1 MMLVGV
7 LLRSLPPPEGHDPLL
22 AGLSRAWSRNIRAG
36 AMALVFL
43 RAGLGLNFSTVKA
56 YGMNFVSF
64 TTLPSVCESLACALV
79 GQALFGMPF
88 LLAWS
93 MSWMTSA
100 VGPGALTSG
109 CASVKERGYSPRAPN
124 FLQTC
129 ACFDDAVCI
138 VGFNIALHSFL
149 AGSDFTS
156 SNQWDYKTVLLALIA
171 GLVGGAAAA
180 VCLAC
185 TAVWC
190 TPARRSAV
198 LVIACAMLMYV
209 ASSWDQIGAGA
220 IANLVMGLFTRHAW
234 RSGWPYPLLSG
245 EHRADPAHAA
255 TRMLLGVQRHLGEI
269 WHIAMY
275 PLLFGFLGASW
286 ALRDEEGESRG
297 SITKATSYVCIAICV
312 RVLVTAAVT
321 HPMRRFTRRE
331 RLYLSLAWCT
341 KSTMQAAFATVPRY
355 LISLWIAAHPP
366 DATLHGRTVE
376 ELQQWGED
384 VHYVCL
390 MSVLISTCVG
400 TIFISS
406 GAYYLLG
413 REAGTGAPGSGS
425 ATAAGE
431 TGRGRGTEAEDEE
444 ADDDTW
450 SNPGSLPE
458 LFPSS
463 AKGGSLSGGTVVM
476 DKLLS
481 RGGAGGA
488 EMVAFWALP
497 EAACGP
503 APAGYMHQAPP
514 PREERRAEAVCE
526 PARCDVELEAAPAAD
541 EAPCPE
547 PPPPRPPSPP
557 PPQPLE
563 PPPPQAQ
570 SPVAAAAA
578 PLTASL
584 TFTFEGVPE
593 AQEAAVRSALL
604 DAGAAV
610 AELVPG
616 GVQVEVVRQE
626 HPRSTFANE
635 FEDPNLMP
643 ADAQVE
649 AGDAE
654 AARQV
659 DAPPPSAL
667 RARRWRRAAPCVS
680 PATPSPRTSLTAAPP
695 PPLPL
700 PGEARGVVLARWQT
714 EQP

>member
-56 YGMNFVSF
+56 YGWTFVSF
-64 TTLPSVCESLACALV
+64 ATLPSVCESLACALV
-79 GQALFGMPF
+79 AQALFGMPF

-93 MSWMTSA
+93 MSWMTAA

-149 AGSDFTS
+149 AGSDITS
-156 SNQWDYKTVLLALIA
+156 SNQWDYKTVLLALTA
-171 GLVGGAAAA
+171 GLVGGACAA

-234 RSGWPYPLLSG
+234 RSGWPFPLLSG

-269 WHIAMY
+269 WHVAMY

-297 SITKATSYVCIAICV
+297 SITKATSYVCVAICV

-355 LISLWIAAHPP
+355 LISLWIDAHPP
-366 DATLHGRTVE
+366 DATLHGRTVA
-376 ELQQWGED
+376 ELRQWGED

-413 REAGTGAPGSGS
+413 RDNGAGGGPGSGA

-444 ADDDTW
+444 AEDDAW

-463 AKGGSLSGGTVVM
+463 AKGGAGGTVVM

-497 EAACGP
+497 EAACG
-503 APAGYMHQAPP
+503 AGGAGYMQEAPP
-514 PREERRAEAVCE
+514 AREERRAEAACE
-526 PARCDVELEAAPAAD
+526 AACCDVELEAPPAAG
-541 EAPCPE
+541 EAASLL
-547 PPPPRPPSPP
+547 PPPPSPP
-557 PPQPLE
+557 SPRPPQPL
-563 PPPPQAQ
+563 PPPQPQ
-570 SPVAAAAA
+570 SPAA

-593 AQEAAVRSALL
+593 AHEAAVRSALL

-635 FEDPNLMP
+635 FEDPNLLL
-643 ADAQVE
+643 ADAQVDS
-649 AGDAE
+649 GDAE
-654 AARQV
+654 AARQPE
-659 DAPPPSAL
+659 APPPSAL

-680 PATPSPRTSLTAAPP
+680 PPTPSPRASLTTAPPPP

-700 PGEARGVVLARWQT
+700 PGEARGSAMLARWQT
-714 EQP
+714 EQC